1 MKKPLRVIVL
11 GEGKDERGK
20 PRTLPPFARVPHDQ
34 QGAMEIL
41 VRRALYPLLN
51 SGQSWHR
58 GLRDNDGIHVLHPPA
73 PRLPRQPAMTELL
86 ADPNALAPLVSAAL
100 KPLRGSAHADLLVA
114 THDADEAAPAAIKAV
129 HVVNMSLGTHV
140 PLLQPAPEIQA
151 WLTSK
156 RAIELAYER
165 EHCTV
170 PVPDEDALK
179 KDAKAELQRLL
190 RTFGGNFNAKTQA
203 SLAEWISVEDLG
215 SYDWSGWNQAAEI
228 LKAALAANGLEALEL

>member
-1 MKKPLRVIVL
+1 MKRPLRVIVL

-20 PRTLPPFARVPHDQ
+20 PRTLPPFARVPHEQ

-51 SGQSWHR
+51 PGQSWHR
-58 GLRDNDGIHVLHPPA
+58 GLKNNDGIHILQPLI
-73 PRLPRQPAMTELL
+73 PRLPRQPSMVEVL
-86 ADPNALAPLVSAAL
+86 ADPNTLALLVVPMKPVGGPPLT
-100 KPLRGSAHADLLVA
+100 DLVVA
-114 THDADEAAPAAIKAV
+114 THDADAASPAVIKAV
-129 HVVNMSLGTHV
+129 HVVNTNLGTHV

-156 RAIELAYER
+156 RAIELAYDR

-170 PVPDEDALK
+170 PVPDEDALR
-179 KDAKAELQRLL
+179 KDAKAELLRLL
-190 RTFGGNFNAKTQA
+190 RTFGGRFNAKTQA

-215 SYDWSGWNQAAEI
+215 RYDWSGWNQTADI
-228 LKAALAANGLEALEL
+228 LTAALVESGLETLEL

>member
-41 VRRALYPLLN
+41 IRRALYPLLN
-51 SGQSWHR
+51 HGQSWHP
-58 GLRDNDGIHVLHPPA
+58 GLKDDDGIHILQPLI
-73 PRLPRQPAMTELL
+73 PRFPRQPSMVEVLS
-86 ADPNALAPLVSAAL
+86 DPNALYQFVVPLKPVRGPPLV
-100 KPLRGSAHADLLVA
+100 DLIVA
-114 THDADEAAPAAIKAV
+114 THDADAASPAVIKAV
-129 HVVNMSLGTHV
+129 HVVNTNLGIHV
-140 PLLQPAPEIQA
+140 PLIQPAPEIQA

-156 RAIELAYER
+156 RAIELAYKR
-165 EHCTV
+165 DYCTV

-190 RTFGGNFNAKTQA
+190 RTFGGSFNAKMQA
-203 SLAEWISVEDLG
+203 SLAEKLPVEELG
-215 SYDWSGWNQAAEI
+215 RYDWSGWNQATEI
-228 LKAALAANGLEALEL
+228 LAAALAENGLETLEL